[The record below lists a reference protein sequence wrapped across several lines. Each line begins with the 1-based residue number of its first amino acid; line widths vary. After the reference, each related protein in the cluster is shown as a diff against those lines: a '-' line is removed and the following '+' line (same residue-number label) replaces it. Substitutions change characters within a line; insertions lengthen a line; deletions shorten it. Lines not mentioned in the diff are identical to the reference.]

1 MGKGRFELSERGAN
15 ATFGGDDAALVG
27 NRDAFDRA
35 EHRDVGVDVIDPLLD
50 HKAKSRK
57 QQQAQDNSF
66 EG

>member
-1 MGKGRFELSERGAN
+1 MSYFVVGQGLMSNGAAPPPFHEN
-15 ATFGGDDAALVG
+15 V
-27 NRDAFDRA
+27 R
-35 EHRDVGVDVIDPLLD
+35 LD